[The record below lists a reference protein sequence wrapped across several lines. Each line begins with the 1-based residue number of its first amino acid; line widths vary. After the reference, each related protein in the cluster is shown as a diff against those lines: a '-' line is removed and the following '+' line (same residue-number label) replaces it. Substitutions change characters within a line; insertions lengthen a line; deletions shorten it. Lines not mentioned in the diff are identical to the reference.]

1 MDPTISQ
8 PGIPGGFIALMVLFA
23 FVGIGLSIW
32 KFSLVKS
39 NAKELGVSDDR
50 ATYLA
55 LTNPDQALAS
65 ITTSQAVVDA
75 MHRDDQEHEPGD
87 TRTLD
92 EKLAQL
98 DAALTAGHI
107 TQAEHD
113 STKQRLLGEL

>member
-1 MDPTISQ
+1 VFPTTVQQ
-8 PGIPGGFIALMVLFA
+8 PGIPAGFIVFA
-23 FVGIGLSIW
+23 VFIVVVGIGFSIW
-32 KFSLVKS
+32 KYSLVKS

-55 LTNPDQALAS
+55 LTDPDQALTS

-75 MHRDDQEHEPGD
+75 MHRDDREPKD
-87 TRTLD
+87 ERTLD

-98 DAALTAGHI
+98 DAALAAGHI

-113 STKQRLLGEL
+113 TAKQRLLDEL

>member
-1 MDPTISQ
+1 MDPTIGQ
-8 PGIPGGFIALMVLFA
+8 PGIPSGFIVLMVLIA
-23 FVGIGLSIW
+23 VIGIGFSIW

-39 NAKELGVSDDR
+39 NAKELGISDDR

-55 LTNPDQALAS
+55 LTDPDQALTS

-75 MHRDDQEHEPGD
+75 MHRDDHEPSD

-98 DAALTAGHI
+98 DAALAAGHI